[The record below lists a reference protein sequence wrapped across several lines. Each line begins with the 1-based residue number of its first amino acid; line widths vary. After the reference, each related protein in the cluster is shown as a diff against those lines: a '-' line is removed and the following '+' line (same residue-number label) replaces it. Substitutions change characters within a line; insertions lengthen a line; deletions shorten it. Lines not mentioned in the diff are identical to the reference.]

1 MAEKQ
6 EVTREKEQ
14 LKAEK
19 EQQMTE
25 KDQLRQE
32 LQTANTRADERLQ
45 QLRQQVGI
53 VITIPA
59 SHQLSVIMMI
69 SVGKEQ
75 KLQNFAVSARF
86 NIKCI

>member
-6 EVTREKEQ
+6 QVTREKEQ

-32 LQTANTRADERLQ
+32 LQTANTRAAEQLQ
-45 QLRQQVGI
+45 QLRQQVSSDSLLLTI
-53 VITIPA
+53 IIPA
-59 SHQLSVIMMI
+59 
-69 SVGKEQ
+69 
-75 KLQNFAVSARF
+75 
-86 NIKCI
+86 